1 MLALGVDAR
10 KALVRIEN
18 DLSPDDPISL
28 DPTQFARLI
37 AMEGDGE
44 LTATQAKAVLADMV
58 ATGGNPDDIAKA
70 KGFEAMSSDALES
83 VVDGVIAANP
93 DDWAKYV
100 AADDKARKK
109 LTGFFTGQIMKAT
122 QGQAD
127 GRAVN
132 EILTRRAAEG

>member
-1 MLALGVDAR
+1 
-10 KALVRIEN
+10 
-18 DLSPDDPISL
+18 
-28 DPTQFARLI
+28 
-37 AMEGDGE
+37 
-44 LTATQAKAVLADMV
+44 MV
-58 ATGGNPDDIAKA
+58 ATGGNPDDIARS

-93 DDWAKYV
+93 DDWAQFV

-109 LTGFFTGQIMKAT
+109 LSGFFTGQIMKAT

-132 EILTRRAAEG
+132 EILTRRAADG

>member
-1 MLALGVDAR
+1 
-10 KALVRIEN
+10 
-18 DLSPDDPISL
+18 
-28 DPTQFARLI
+28 
-37 AMEGDGE
+37 
-44 LTATQAKAVLADMV
+44 MV

-70 KGFEAMSSDALES
+70 KGFEAMASDALES

-93 DDWAKYV
+93 DDWAKFL

-122 QGQAD
+122 QGKAD

-132 EILTRRAAEG
+132 EILTRRASGG